1 MYRAPEMVDL
11 YNNYPIDERTDIWV
25 SSLLLNYRM
34 ADNFDMEKFGEF
46 GDLLWTRHSQFF
58 VVSRGYSPNTI

>member
-25 SSLLLNYRM
+25 SSLLLNYHT
-34 ADNFDMEKFGEF
+34 AENFDMEKFGGF
-46 GDLLWTRHSQFF
+46 GDLL
-58 VVSRGYSPNTI
+58 